1 MPRLEE
7 CEGLGGPLPGFPPLS
22 WAGKA
27 SSELDFEKGRSEWE
41 ERRGYEGKL
50 GKGAEGWPE
59 GMVAFTGLA

>member
-1 MPRLEE
+1 M
-7 CEGLGGPLPGFPPLS
+7 PGFPPLS